1 MDDPAVVRNRRRT
14 APLAIAL
21 DTTMSYYPQDSAH
34 VSRKLIAFGAIIL
47 IHILVIWAF
56 VSGFANHGARYVQ
69 TILQTTVIQ
78 TEKPKDL
85 PPPPPPVD
93 LKERPP
99 VQVIAPDIN
108 ITIPVEAPPPPIT
121 NTTTQAVP
129 PAPPAPRAIVP
140 GTPVKP
146 TFVPDVQ
153 DYYPDISRR
162 NGEEGR
168 VVVKICVNTGGK
180 IDSVEVS
187 NSSGHSA
194 LDEAALKYAKAMR
207 FKPATSEGKPV
218 ASCPNLPVKFE
229 LHGG

>member
-1 MDDPAVVRNRRRT
+1 MQQPEARAAEL
-14 APLAIAL
+14 AP
-21 DTTMSYYPQDSAH
+21 
-34 VSRKLIAFGAIIL
+34 
-47 IHILVIWAF
+47 
-56 VSGFANHGARYVQ
+56 
-69 TILQTTVIQ
+69 
-78 TEKPKDL
+78 
-85 PPPPPPVD
+85 
-93 LKERPP
+93 PP

-121 NTTTQAVP
+121 NVTTQAVP

-153 DYYPDISRR
+153 DYYPEVSRR
-162 NGEEGR
+162 NAEEGR
-168 VVVKICVNTGGK
+168 AVVKVCVNTT
-180 IDSVEVS
+180 
-187 NSSGHSA
+187 GHPL
-194 LDEAALKYAKAMR
+194 LDEAALKVAKAFR

>member
-1 MDDPAVVRNRRRT
+1 
-14 APLAIAL
+14 
-21 DTTMSYYPQDSAH
+21 MSYYPQDSGYLTRRLYAL
-34 VSRKLIAFGAIIL
+34 VAIIAV
-47 IHILVIWAF
+47 HVLVIWAF
-56 VSGFANHGARYVQ
+56 ISGFANEGARYVQ
-69 TILQTTVIQ
+69 TILETNIIQ

-121 NTTTQAVP
+121 NVTTRAEP
-129 PAPPAPRAIVP
+129 PPVVRAIVP

-153 DYYPDISRR
+153 DYYPEVSRR

-168 VVVKICVNTGGK
+168 AIVKVCVNVAGK
-180 IDSVEVS
+180 IDSVEIATTT
-187 NSSGHSA
+187 GHPM
-194 LDEAALKYAKAMR
+194 LDEAALKVAKAFR

-218 ASCPNLPVKFE
+218 ASCPTLPVKFE
-229 LHGG
+229 LHAAS

>member
-1 MDDPAVVRNRRRT
+1 
-14 APLAIAL
+14 
-21 DTTMSYYPQDSAH
+21 MSYYPQDNAH
-34 VSRKLIAFGAIIL
+34 TSRRLVAFGAIIL
-47 IHILVIWAF
+47 VHVLVIWGF
-56 VSGFANHGARYVQ
+56 VSGFANQGARYVQ

-108 ITIPVEAPPPPIT
+108 ITVPVEAPPPPIT

-129 PAPPAPRAIVP
+129 PPPPAPRAIVP

-168 VVVKICVNTGGK
+168 SVVKICVNTGGK
-180 IDSVEVS
+180 IDSVEIAT
-187 NSSGHSA
+187 SSGHPA

-229 LHGG
+229 LHTG